1 MSLLRHLVHQLWMY
15 ALLFLGSYLWALLPG
30 GVRGV
35 CVVAMHMD
43 LFWVCT
49 ISASNVQ
56 DLSLLLLRLCPQ
68 PALMDSTPISSG
80 RTFPTVC
87 LHPHAKLSLLPLL
100 RSTWFCSTAHLY
112 QSIFSGSTPKFSC
125 CCLQSAVTQLK
136 EVRDDKVQNRSGIT
150 QEDASK
156 IAAAEA
162 ALHDGQVPANSVSSK
177 AQVGFQ

>member
-1 MSLLRHLVHQLWMY
+1 MHCCVLWVISGHCLGVGCLCWTACIWTCFGFVPYQHQIR
-15 ALLFLGSYLWALLPG
+15 P
-30 GVRGV
+30 
-35 CVVAMHMD
+35 
-43 LFWVCT
+43 
-49 ISASNVQ
+49 VQ
-56 DLSLLLLRLCPQ
+56 DLSLLLLRLCLQ
-68 PALMDSTPISSG
+68 PALMDSTPISSN
-80 RTFPTVC
+80 RLFLTVC
-87 LHPHAKLSLLPLL
+87 LHPHAMLSLLPLL

-112 QSIFSGSTPKFSC
+112 HSISSGSTPKFSC

-136 EVRDDKVQNRSGIT
+136 EVRDDKVQNNGGIT